1 MSLSKFSS
9 VIVGA
14 RISRSG
20 EAMPRSGDL
29 VGQVG
34 PVDTG
39 TGRLVITIDGVQPLG
54 FDDRLPVGSCSSVRR
69 LLPKGGMRHPQWLAR
84 QQNQCDLFRVDLSDR
99 CRRREQQSGVGGDT
113 VKRGLGGDRH
123 GNRLA

>member
-1 MSLSKFSS
+1 MRKRVSDLPLTFTLDDSTAMQPEMSLSKFSS

-14 RISRSG
+14 RISRTG

-39 TGRLVITIDGVQPLG
+39 TGRLVITIDGVQP
-54 FDDRLPVGSCSSVRR
+54 
-69 LLPKGGMRHPQWLAR
+69 
-84 QQNQCDLFRVDLSDR
+84 
-99 CRRREQQSGVGGDT
+99 
-113 VKRGLGGDRH
+113 
-123 GNRLA
+123 